1 MFSFLKKKHDAPAAD
16 TLRPEELQRSAS
28 QIQFQY
34 LMLQSQINPH
44 FLYNTLDSI
53 RSEALKNDQTVIAE
67 MVERLSKFF
76 RYCISNHDSL
86 VSLAEELRHVDDYF
100 YIQRFRFGERF
111 SLQTVL
117 EEPGI
122 RDYYVPRMILQ
133 PIIENSIFH
142 GLELKPEHGEIT
154 IEAGKTEK
162 KLYLLISDNGVGMP
176 RKKLDELNEQLRTG
190 ELPDD
195 TRRHG
200 IAVLNVNNR
209 IKLCFGEEYGMRMH
223 SVEGCGCQTEITMP
237 LVDSFCVG
245 QYAMRD

>member
-1 MFSFLKKKHDAPAAD
+1 MFSFLKKRHEALSAD
-16 TLRPEELQRSAS
+16 SLRPEDIRRSAS

-53 RSEALKNDQTVIAE
+53 RSEALKNGQTVIAE

-76 RYCISNHDSL
+76 RYCISNHDRL
-86 VSLAEELRHVDDYF
+86 VGLAEELRHVDDYF

>member
-86 VSLAEELRHVDDYF
+86 VSLAEELHHVDDYF
-100 YIQRFRFGERF
+100 YIQRFR
-111 SLQTVL
+111 
-117 EEPGI
+117 
-122 RDYYVPRMILQ
+122 
-133 PIIENSIFH
+133 
-142 GLELKPEHGEIT
+142 
-154 IEAGKTEK
+154 
-162 KLYLLISDNGVGMP
+162 
-176 RKKLDELNEQLRTG
+176 
-190 ELPDD
+190 
-195 TRRHG
+195 
-200 IAVLNVNNR
+200 
-209 IKLCFGEEYGMRMH
+209 
-223 SVEGCGCQTEITMP
+223 
-237 LVDSFCVG
+237 SF
-245 QYAMRD
+245 

>member
-16 TLRPEELQRSAS
+16 TLRPEDIQRSAS

-53 RSEALKNDQTVIAE
+53 RSEALKNNQTVIAE

-162 KLYLLISDNGVGMP
+162 KLYLLISSEILM
-176 RKKLDELNEQLRTG
+176 
-190 ELPDD
+190 LPSSTHD
-195 TRRHG
+195 RAFR
-200 IAVLNVNNR
+200 
-209 IKLCFGEEYGMRMH
+209 
-223 SVEGCGCQTEITMP
+223 
-237 LVDSFCVG
+237 
-245 QYAMRD
+245 

>member
-1 MFSFLKKKHDAPAAD
+1 MFSFLKKKSEAPPAD
-16 TLRPEELQRSAS
+16 TPRTEDIRRSAS

-53 RSEALKNDQTVIAE
+53 RSEALKNGQTVIAE

-117 EEPGI
+117 EETGI

-142 GLELKPEHGEIT
+142 GLERKLERGEIA
-154 IEAGKTEK
+154 IEARKTEK
-162 KLYLLISDNGVGMP
+162 KLYLLISDNGAGMP
-176 RKKLDELNEQLRTG
+176 RKKLASIYKRKKKE
-190 ELPDD
+190 
-195 TRRHG
+195 
-200 IAVLNVNNR
+200 
-209 IKLCFGEEYGMRMH
+209 
-223 SVEGCGCQTEITMP
+223 
-237 LVDSFCVG
+237 
-245 QYAMRD
+245 